1 NRSEPQQARY
11 GSLKSPACPHITLSL
26 RWGVQKMQNLANMK
40 TTPLPLKHSMNGTPY
55 QLGLLLI
62 PLVLACFALSPQAGA
77 VCQHG
82 CDLIVGNTFL
92 GDEALISNTTGNENT
107 ATGAFALPSNT
118 SGFWNTASGSF
129 ALVSNSTGSN
139 NTATGVAA
147 LANNTTAIG
156 NTATGVFAL
165 YSNDIGYSNIASG
178 VYALFSNSAG

>member
-1 NRSEPQQARY
+1 
-11 GSLKSPACPHITLSL
+11 
-26 RWGVQKMQNLANMK
+26 MQNLANMK

-107 ATGAFALPSNT
+107 ATGASALTSNT
-118 SGFWNTASGSF
+118 TGSDNTATGAF
-129 ALVSNSTGSN
+129 TLLSNSTGSD
-139 NTATGVAA
+139 
-147 LANNTTAIG
+147 
-156 NTATGVFAL
+156 
-165 YSNDIGYSNIASG
+165 SH
-178 VYALFSNSAG
+178 